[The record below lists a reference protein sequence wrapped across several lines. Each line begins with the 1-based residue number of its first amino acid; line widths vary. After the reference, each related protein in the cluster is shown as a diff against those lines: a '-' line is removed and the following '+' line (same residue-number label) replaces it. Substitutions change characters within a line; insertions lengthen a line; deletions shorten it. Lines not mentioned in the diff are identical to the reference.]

1 MSSIEQKNTI
11 NSILSY
17 LEMTYKSN
25 DNEKRKQAEE
35 KLKEFQNYILT
46 NLPECLS
53 FLKSNSL
60 SKDLSNSLMLYIKNT
75 IIIQKK
81 NTTTLTI
88 NIIENII
95 KSLLVCLL
103 DVEFPS
109 KYQIEMNKCFEEIIN
124 CHLVEDNDQIIQTL
138 INLFQTKILSGDI
151 NAASYKGVAYI
162 LENILCATCVTDKNA
177 NQIIIVELNCCELM
191 LQKIIGLLENIKT
204 IDNENKNTILT
215 YINGVKVIFDLLLNI
230 SVHSQKTFHNSEH
243 FSYILQNI
251 LQKYGLKMLS
261 LNFEENNEN
270 VIKMKTKIYKFI
282 ISLLNISK
290 AFFGMKEIIEMHKKI
305 VFISLNIFNKESN
318 LFQKINENVSFEN
331 MVDQMIIYLSK
342 IIFKSIFQEE
352 LTQILIPFTKNIVF
366 PILISNKKDIDDLE
380 QDEDGTNYSNYLYD
394 LVSGKK
400 GKNIKVSLAKFL
412 GRGCKKNQDYIS
424 YLIQYSIYLIQ
435 TSLNIQTEPCSLIS
449 SDDYMISNQVSDVQR
464 IETSFLV
471 LSIISGY
478 LSTSHQE
485 VLLDF
490 IQKNYQILICEKVCG
505 VSVIKQR
512 ICFFIS
518 VYIEQFLSLNKI
530 KDDFFMHICEFL
542 FFNIF
547 QNRSNT
553 IAQYESFESLKIIL
567 VSNQKFKE
575 NFILVSQKYIDEF
588 ISFSRKTNNIL
599 FFDLLN
605 EIISSITAE
614 NIILE
619 ITKNIFIRILTEIS
633 PRKLSHSRRNEMQ
646 IDQGLN
652 SNYKIIIN
660 KCFLIIKQ
668 IFSNQIFISNQFSE
682 IDELITPLLMYMKY
696 PNKIDFDEDF
706 IQIMI
711 VLLKTLKSIPP
722 CAMKLLPDLCQY
734 LRKKKGLTLDLFELL
749 NAYII
754 YSNDIIENYDDFCK
768 IIFKNFKKSFAK
780 ESNVIISPY
789 LGTCLMQILLLN
801 SKKAPEQIVIDLT
814 AFLIERI
821 NGLLFGEKSNHSDY
835 VISDSLQIVSLSM
848 ITLLSDVFVNYS
860 RIASNLISID
870 QLIRFLEYQVAFQNY
885 TSYQIKLLVVGI
897 CSFLRESNLPQ
908 CYDNKIGQLITI
920 LTKFIIKIHERD
932 SKIEK
937 TNSINQKK
945 NNLTPTKKPKSQNE
959 DEVEFEI
966 ENNSK
971 LFIKEM
977 QCDTFNQ
984 QKKDYTE
991 IDEIIMSPIKSINL
1005 YYIYK
1010 EILDGF
1016 NKKYPN
1022 DYVTWMNSFRFSQNN
1037 QILLFLS
1044 SLESYSLNQT
1054 ICNANNNHNFSIS
1067 TNSNSNIY

>member
-11 NSILSY
+11 NAILSY

-35 KLKEFQNYILT
+35 KLKEFQNYILI
-46 NLPECLS
+46 NLSES
-53 FLKSNSL
+53 FILLKSNTL
-60 SKDLSNSLMLYIKNT
+60 SKDLSNSLMLYIKN
-75 IIIQKK
+75 IIITQKK
-81 NTTTLTI
+81 KETLNN
-88 NIIENII
+88 NIVENII
-95 KSLLVCLL
+95 QSLIVCLL

-124 CHLVEDNDQIIQTL
+124 CHLLEENDQIIQSL
-138 INLFQTKILSGDI
+138 INLFQSKILSGDI
-151 NAASYKGVAYI
+151 NPASYKGVAYI
-162 LENILCATCVTDKNA
+162 FENILCATCVTDKNA
-177 NQIIIVELNCCELM
+177 NQIMIVELNCCEVM
-191 LQKIIGLLENIKT
+191 LQKIIDLLENVKI
-204 IDNENKNTILT
+204 IDNDNKSTILT

-270 VIKMKTKIYKFI
+270 VIKTKTKIYKFI
-282 ISLLNISK
+282 ISLLNVSK
-290 AFFGMKEIIEMHKKI
+290 DFFGMKEIIELHKKI
-305 VFISLNIFNKESN
+305 ILISFNIFNKDSR
-318 LFQKINENVSFEN
+318 LFQKINENLHFEN
-331 MVDQMIIYLSK
+331 MVQQVIIYLSK
-342 IIFKSIFQEE
+342 IIFKSVFQEE
-352 LTQILIPFTKNIVF
+352 LTTFLIPFTKNIIF
-366 PILISNKKDIDDLE
+366 PILISNKKDLDDIE
-380 QDEDGTNYSNYLYD
+380 EDEDGTNYSNYLYD
-394 LVSGKK
+394 LVLSKK

-412 GRGCKKNQDYIS
+412 GTGCKKNQDYIN
-424 YLIQYSIYLIQ
+424 YLIQYSMYLIQ
-435 TSLNIQTEPCSLIS
+435 ISLNIQTEPCSLIS
-449 SDDYMISNQVSDVQR
+449 PDDYMISNQVNDVQR

-471 LSIISGY
+471 LCIISGH
-478 LSTSHQE
+478 LSSNHQE
-485 VLLDF
+485 ILLDF
-490 IQKNYQILICEKVCG
+490 IQKHYQILICEKVCN

-518 VYIEQFLSLNKI
+518 VYIEHFLSLNKI
-530 KDDFFMHICEFL
+530 RDDFFMHICGFL

-547 QNRSNT
+547 QNRNNK

-567 VSNQKFKE
+567 ISNQKFKE
-575 NFILVSQKYIDEF
+575 NFIVVSHKYIDEF
-588 ISFSRKTNNIL
+588 ISFSRKTNNVL

-605 EIISSITAE
+605 EIINSISTE

-633 PRKLSHSRRNEMQ
+633 PRKLSHSRKNEMQ
-646 IDQGLN
+646 VDQGLN
-652 SNYKIIIN
+652 SKYRIIIN
-660 KCFLIIKQ
+660 KCFLIIKK
-668 IFSNQIFISNQFSE
+668 IFSNQIFISNHFSE

-722 CAMKLLPDLCQY
+722 CAMKLLPNLCQY

-754 YSNDIIENYDDFCK
+754 YSNDIIENYEDFCK

-780 ESNVIISPY
+780 ESNVIISSY

-801 SKKAPEQIVIDLT
+801 SKKAPEQIVIDLIS
-814 AFLIERI
+814 FLTERI

-835 VISDSLQIVSLSM
+835 VISDSLQIVSLAM
-848 ITLLSDVFVNYS
+848 ITLLSNIFVNYS
-860 RIASNLISID
+860 RIASSLISID
-870 QLIRFLEYQVAFQNY
+870 QLIKFLEYQVAYQNF
-885 TSYQIKLLVVGI
+885 TSYQIKLLVVGL

-920 LTKFIIKIHERD
+920 LTKFIIKIHDRD

-937 TNSINQKK
+937 INSVNQMK
-945 NNLTPTKKPKSQNE
+945 NNLTPTNKTKTQYD

-966 ENNSK
+966 ENNSNF
-971 LFIKEM
+971 FIKEM
-977 QCDTFNQ
+977 QCDTFIQ
-984 QKKDYTE
+984 EKKDYAE
-991 IDEIIMSPIKSINL
+991 IDKIIINPIKSVNH

-1010 EILDGF
+1010 EILESF
-1016 NKKYPN
+1016 NKQYPS
-1022 DYVTWMNSFRFSQNN
+1022 DYITWLNSCQFSQNN
-1037 QILLFLS
+1037 QILLFIS
-1044 SLESYSLNQT
+1044 SLESYSVNQT
-1054 ICNANNNHNFSIS
+1054 ICNPNSNHNISIS